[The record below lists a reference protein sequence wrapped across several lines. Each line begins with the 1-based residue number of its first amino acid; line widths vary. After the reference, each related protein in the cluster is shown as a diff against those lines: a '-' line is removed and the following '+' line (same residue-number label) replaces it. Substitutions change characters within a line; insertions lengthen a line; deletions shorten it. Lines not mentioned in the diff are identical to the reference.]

1 MVFIDRRTSK
11 IDNMIMARMFADTPA
26 ELDAM
31 ADRVGLERA
40 WKLQADTAIEHYLLT
55 TNKRAMAVRHGA
67 VVMDTELCIERLRRR
82 GEGIQEDA
90 GQVPDGW
97 TRAREGFAAMQEVM
111 RVAEQAAGAVGVQA
125 AAEQWVAGMRRVVN
139 QVAHSY
145 GIRRVH

>member
-1 MVFIDRRTSK
+1 MVFIDRQTGK

-40 WKLQADTAIEHYLLT
+40 WKLQADTAIEHYLVT
-55 TNKRAMAVRHGA
+55 TNKRAIAIRYGA
-67 VVMDTELCIERLRRR
+67 VLMDTERCIERLQRRS
-82 GEGIQEDA
+82 EGMQEDA
-90 GQVPDGW
+90 QVPSDW

-111 RVAEQAAGAVGVQA
+111 RLAEQAAGAVGVQA
-125 AAEQWVAGMRRVVN
+125 AAVQWVAGMRRVVN